1 MKYIAVTMGSP
12 EGIGSEIILK
22 SWPEIRK
29 AADYIPV
36 FIGAPDVFTYYAQR
50 YHLNIPFNIISE
62 WDTGRVEPDKFN
74 ILNINVPDFEVIP
87 GGMSID
93 GAKAAYEAILKAI
106 DMVQAGKMSA
116 IVTAPLSKDSLIQ
129 ADIQYTGHTE
139 ILLVKTRTQKYSMTL
154 HYDNLFFMHL
164 TGHKPLREAFIYITP
179 DNILD
184 MILMGY
190 KFGQSIGIESP
201 RIGVAGLNPHA
212 GENGLLGNEEINDIL
227 PAVSYAQ
234 SQNINVSGPY
244 SPDTLFEAESRKKFD
259 IIIALYHDQGH
270 IPIKALGRD
279 KAVQLTVGLPFVR
292 TSPAHGTAF
301 DIAGKGLARPD
312 SFIEAYSLAIRLDSK
327 RTNP

>member
-1 MKYIAVTMGSP
+1 MKYIALTMGSP
-12 EGIGSEIILK
+12 EGIGPEIILK
-22 SWPEIRK
+22 SWPELKKNPEYTPI
-29 AADYIPV
+29 V
-36 FIGAPDVFTYYAQR
+36 IGVPDVFTYYANL
-50 YHLNIPFNIISE
+50 YKLNIPFNILSE
-62 WDTGRVEPDKFN
+62 WEPASVDPDRLN
-74 ILNINVPDFEVIP
+74 ILDIDASPFEIIP

-93 GAKAAYEAILKAI
+93 GAKAAYETILKAI

-154 HYDNLFFMHL
+154 YYDNLFVMHL
-164 TGHKPLREAFIYITP
+164 TGHKPLREAFIHITP

-190 KFGQSIGIESP
+190 KFGQSIGMESP
-201 RIGVAGLNPHA
+201 RIAVAGLNPHA
-212 GENGLLGNEEINDIL
+212 GENGLLGHEEINDIL
-227 PAVSYAQ
+227 PAISYAQ

-244 SPDTLFEAESRKKFD
+244 PPDALFEADSRKKFD
-259 IIIALYHDQGH
+259 IMIALYHDQGH

-301 DIAGKGLARPD
+301 DIAGKGLAKPA
-312 SFIEAYSLAIRLDSK
+312 SFIEAYNLAIRLDSK
-327 RTNP
+327 KVTA